1 MPPVSRQRTVC
12 FIRFQKQI
20 QIVDKPRLRL
30 MCLYALLSVNIT
42 YYKNFYRFW
51 LAIKIPRVKTGDFK
65 FI

>member
-1 MPPVSRQRTVC
+1 
-12 FIRFQKQI
+12 
-20 QIVDKPRLRL
+20 

-51 LAIKIPRVKTGDFK
+51 LAVKIPRVKAGDFK